1 MSIGGGAADNGQRGD
16 DTVEHR
22 SSTSEE
28 RRKRWT
34 WRGVGTSPSE
44 EDKEGG
50 KPGSMVTRSVL
61 IEEVGVVELG
71 LRQPCERGK
80 WGEGVSDEST
90 HGGGKRR
97 SAGGS
102 AWSGM
107 VLECTCTGRRQWRTV
122 R

>member
-1 MSIGGGAADNGQRGD
+1 VSIRFQ
-16 DTVEHR
+16 EHR
-22 SSTSEE
+22 YQIGAFQGITRKLGILPKINVTTGMHLTRGGRVQSPLMGEE

-90 HGGGKRR
+90 HGGR
-97 SAGGS
+97 
-102 AWSGM
+102 
-107 VLECTCTGRRQWRTV
+107 
-122 R
+122 